1 MSTVMGKRLSRLE
14 ASSAWG
20 GKTELASASLVF
32 MRVPEG
38 GESDSRVIASRMD
51 YERRGQGFCVTS
63 SPAASGL
70 PMWTPVPIDRV
81 AIELIDAAIEALQAK
96 ASASG
101 VIFPK
106 FEKPSD
112 IDGCIQL
119 LKADLEAEARFQVA
133 QTATPESRVAVS

>member
-81 AIELIDAAIEALQAK
+81 AIELIDAAIEALQDAV
-96 ASASG
+96 AHLL
-101 VIFPK
+101 
-106 FEKPSD
+106 
-112 IDGCIQL
+112 DGG
-119 LKADLEAEARFQVA
+119 
-133 QTATPESRVAVS
+133 RVFLGRCVQDAAPD